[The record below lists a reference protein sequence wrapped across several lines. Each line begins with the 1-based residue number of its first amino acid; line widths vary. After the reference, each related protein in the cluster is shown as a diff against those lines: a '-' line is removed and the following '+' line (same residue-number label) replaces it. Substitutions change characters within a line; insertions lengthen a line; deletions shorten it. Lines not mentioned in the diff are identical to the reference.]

1 MFCFW
6 KKKELFPL
14 DLNVFRGEAEG
25 LGEIK
30 LTFSIGASYYV
41 LNVPSN
47 AHGLG
52 FCIIEQYRLWLGSC
66 HGMTKK
72 WPGLAASVLQK
83 LSVAWTRQKGEETSS
98 SIKISRWIQRTVY
111 GITFSCVRYWGRV
124 YEITNLLYLAMTLAH
139 FSLDRRLPLCQIRTR
154 PADW

>member
-52 FCIIEQYRLWLGSC
+52 FCIIEQYRL
-66 HGMTKK
+66 
-72 WPGLAASVLQK
+72 
-83 LSVAWTRQKGEETSS
+83 
-98 SIKISRWIQRTVY
+98 
-111 GITFSCVRYWGRV
+111 
-124 YEITNLLYLAMTLAH
+124 
-139 FSLDRRLPLCQIRTR
+139 
-154 PADW
+154 